1 MTTEGSYRFVVCG
14 LGFVY
19 SFEFWLDFLTVGFS
33 SGCEELEQDGVSW
46 DFYFKG
52 EYGAIIPKPY
62 PVDSGIA
69 NYFIAVGNLLD
80 VFGCFDF

>member
-1 MTTEGSYRFVVCG
+1 MVIRVWG
-14 LGFVY
+14 LVFVY
-19 SFEFWLDFLTVGFS
+19 SFEFWFDFLAVGFS

-52 EYGAIIPKPY
+52 EYGAIIPNPY

-69 NYFIAVGNLLD
+69 N
-80 VFGCFDF
+80 

>member
-69 NYFIAVGNLLD
+69 N
-80 VFGCFDF
+80 